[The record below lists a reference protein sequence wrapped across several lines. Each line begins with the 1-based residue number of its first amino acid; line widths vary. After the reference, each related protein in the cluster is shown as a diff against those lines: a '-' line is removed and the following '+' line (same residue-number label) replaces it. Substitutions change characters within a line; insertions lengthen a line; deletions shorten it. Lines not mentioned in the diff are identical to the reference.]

1 MHAGEEL
8 SLPRHENNLNIDSA
22 SFEHSLA
29 KVRDMEK
36 RRAGKSG
43 LEISRL
49 GLGTMTWG
57 RDTDTHE
64 AADQC
69 RAYIEAGGNFFDTA
83 STYGDGDSERVLGGL
98 IGTLFQRSEVAIAT
112 KAGIS
117 FPDGEKTVNNS
128 RQALIAELDRSLQR
142 LETDYIDIWQIHC
155 WDPFNPLEDSLSAL
169 DYAYSSGKARY
180 VGLSNFSGWQS
191 ARAITIQESN
201 SAKAPIVTHQVE
213 YSLLNRSAE
222 EEILPCAD
230 ETAIG
235 VLAWAPLGRGVLTG
249 KYRNGI
255 PSDSRAA
262 APHFVKH
269 VEPYLNDASSRIVE
283 AVTVAAQGLGF
294 SPLEVAL
301 AWVRD
306 TPGIT
311 SAIVGA
317 RTGAQLRGILKSEEV
332 LLPQIVREALDEVSS
347 Q

>member
-1 MHAGEEL
+1 
-8 SLPRHENNLNIDSA
+8 
-22 SFEHSLA
+22 
-29 KVRDMEK
+29 MEI

-43 LEISRL
+43 LELSRL

-69 RAYIEAGGNFFDTA
+69 RAYIEAGGSFLDTA
-83 STYGDGDSERVLGGL
+83 STYGDGDSERVIGGL
-98 IGTLFQRSEVAIAT
+98 SGTLFQRSDVAIAT
-112 KAGIS
+112 KAGIT
-117 FPDGEKTVNNS
+117 FPGGNRTINNS
-128 RQALIAELDRSLQR
+128 RQALISELDKSLTR
-142 LETDYIDIWQIHC
+142 LETDYVDIWQIHS
-155 WDPFNPLEDSLSAL
+155 WDPFTPLEDTLSAL

-201 SAKAPIVTHQVE
+201 SAKAPIISHQVE
-213 YSLLNRSAE
+213 YSLLNRAAE
-222 EEILPCAD
+222 LEVLPCAD
-230 ETAIG
+230 ETGIG
-235 VLAWAPLGRGVLTG
+235 ILAWAPLGRGVLTG

-269 VEPYLNDASSRIVE
+269 VEPYLRDESNRIVE

-317 RTGAQLRGILKSEEV
+317 RTGAQMRGILKSEEV
-332 LLPQIVREALDEVSS
+332 TLPQIVRDALNDVSRALTIL
-347 Q
+347 